1 MRSKFAIAGHPIHPM
16 LVAIP
21 VGLFA
26 WTFVSDLAYLA
37 QDKDHMWYSIAFWSG
52 IAAIVSALVA
62 ALPGFGDLLTM
73 ARKTDAREVAV
84 VHMLLN
90 LVNVALYVAAMILML
105 DDGAT
110 DGGRLTAV
118 VVMHAVGLGL
128 LLPAGWLGG
137 EMVFRHHLA
146 VVPDTGDLEVEET
159 RQHERAGRVG
169 PVHR

>member
-26 WTFVSDLAYLA
+26 WTFVSDLVYLA
-37 QDKDHMWYSIAFWSG
+37 QDKDHMWYSIAFWTG

-62 ALPGFGDLLTM
+62 ALPGFGDFVTM

-90 LVNVALYVAAMILML
+90 LANVALFFAAMVLML
-105 DDGAT
+105 DDGAL
-110 DGGRLTAV
+110 DGGRLS
-118 VVMHAVGLGL
+118 AVGILHGVGLAL

-146 VVPDTGDLEVEET
+146 VVADSAA
-159 RQHERAGRVG
+159 RS
-169 PVHR
+169 